1 MQMEN
6 LNFYIL
12 TGGPGS
18 GKSTVLKLLSDMGYL
33 TVEETG
39 RNIIQKQIKSLG
51 DAVPWNNVTRYARL
65 MFLHAITDFEELVH
79 VQKICFFDRGILDI
93 LGYCRLINIP
103 ITTSLKKAAHEY
115 RYNPKVF
122 LFPPWEEIYTNDTE
136 RKQDFKDYGTNLT
149 DKHHSHKS
157 GNRHRVNAAA
167 KFRTGLQHDR
177 KIHTAIIQS
186 GKHQNFPVQDQYR
199 SRTYPEK
206 DAKPLQCKYHS
217 SICRTSYHV
226 T

>member
-79 VQKICFFDRGILDI
+79 VQKTCFFDRGILDI

-103 ITTSLKKAAHEY
+103 ITTSLKKEKIPLSKY
-115 RYNPKVF
+115 TTPL
-122 LFPPWEEIYTNDTE
+122 LFTIDSNNTVQNIFIPDKDDTE
-136 RKQDFKDYGTNLT
+136 SLRNYLK
-149 DKHHSHKS
+149 
-157 GNRHRVNAAA
+157 
-167 KFRTGLQHDR
+167 
-177 KIHTAIIQS
+177 KIKNNYFS
-186 GKHQNFPVQDQYR
+186 KM
-199 SRTYPEK
+199 
-206 DAKPLQCKYHS
+206 
-217 SICRTSYHV
+217 
-226 T
+226 

>member
-18 GKSTVLKLLSDMGYL
+18 GKSTVFKLLSDMGYL
-33 TVEETG
+33 TVEEAG

-51 DAVPWNNVTRYARL
+51 DAVPWNNVSRYARL

-79 VQKICFFDRGILDI
+79 VQKTCFFDRGILDI

-103 ITTSLKKAAHEY
+103 IATSLKKAAHEY

-136 RKQDFKDYGTNLT
+136 RKQDFKE
-149 DKHHSHKS
+149 
-157 GNRHRVNAAA
+157 AE
-167 KFRTGLQHDR
+167 
-177 KIHTAIIQS
+177 
-186 GKHQNFPVQDQYR
+186 
-199 SRTYPEK
+199 RTYHTLKNVYEEFGYQTIIVPRLIPVKRAQWIVENLNK
-206 DAKPLQCKYHS
+206 H
-217 SICRTSYHV
+217 IF
-226 T
+226 

>member
-51 DAVPWNNVTRYARL
+51 DAVPWNNVSRYARL

-79 VQKICFFDRGILDI
+79 VQKTCFFDRGILDI

-103 ITTSLKKAAHEY
+103 IATSLKKAAHEY

-136 RKQDFKDYGTNLT
+136 RKQDFKE
-149 DKHHSHKS
+149 
-157 GNRHRVNAAA
+157 AE
-167 KFRTGLQHDR
+167 
-177 KIHTAIIQS
+177 
-186 GKHQNFPVQDQYR
+186 
-199 SRTYPEK
+199 RTYHTLKNVYEEFGYQTIIVPCLIPVKRAQWIVENLNK
-206 DAKPLQCKYHS
+206 H
-217 SICRTSYHV
+217 IF
-226 T
+226 